1 MTYMLMELIWI
12 LFVLDPNSMT
22 F

>member
-1 MTYMLMELIWI
+1 MLMELIWI

-22 F
+22 I